1 MQITIK
7 DVAKKANVSPS
18 TVSRVMSNSNRI
30 SEATKEKVNKAIKEL
45 NYKPNSLARKLISKK
60 SNILGVVI
68 PEEVGIHFSNP
79 FFIETMRGLSEIAKE
94 NNYYII
100 YAFAKDIETEL
111 KNLKEFTSNNLIDG
125 VCLLTIREDDECVSF
140 LQSIGFPFVVIG
152 TPDVKNSSILWV
164 DNNNF
169 KATFDVVDLLIKRG
183 LEKIAY
189 IGGNKHLEVSKNR
202 LNGYKDALLK
212 NKLPINDSIICEVDE
227 FKEIYGFEAMEKIL
241 KSEKIDVVLTSE
253 DLLAIG
259 ANRFLQ
265 QNNISDI
272 KVIGF
277 NNTPIVQYQTP
288 PLSSID
294 INSYDLG
301 YNAGMILIN
310 YIENKDLKE
319 NHKIINTNFI
329 ER

>member
-253 DLLAIG
+253 DLLAID

>member
-202 LNGYKDALLK
+202 LNGYKNALLK

>member
-100 YAFAKDIETEL
+100 YAFAKDVETEL

-125 VCLLTIREDDECVSF
+125 VCLLTIREEDKCVTF
-140 LQSIGFPFVVIG
+140 LQNIEFPFVVIG
-152 TPDVKNSSILWV
+152 TPDIKNSSILWV
-164 DNNNF
+164 DNDNF
-169 KATFDVVDLLIKRG
+169 KATFDVVDLLVKRG

-202 LNGYKDALLK
+202 LNGYKEALLK
-212 NKLPINDSIICEVDE
+212 NKLPINNSIICEVDE

-265 QNNISDI
+265 KNNISDI